1 MADQIFSVTL
11 SGTPPTVLALDND
24 VLECFFQDGSTRVHV
39 IHLKGIDL
47 TDNKGKYL
55 LTINFM
61 RRDVFIWVAENELAA
76 VQALVGRVKQA
87 MAASQS

>member
-1 MADQIFSVTL
+1 MADPIFSVTL

-47 TDNKGKYL
+47 TDNNGKYS
-55 LTINFM
+55 LTIHFL
-61 RRDVFIWVAENELAA
+61 RRDVSLWVAENELAA
-76 VQALVGRVKQA
+76 VKELIKQVKQA
-87 MAASQS
+87 MVTAQT

>member
-1 MADQIFSVTL
+1 MADPIISVTL

-47 TDNKGKYL
+47 TDNNGKYL
-55 LTINFM
+55 LAIHFL
-61 RRDVFIWVAENELAA
+61 RRDVFVWVAENELAA
-76 VQALVGRVKQA
+76 VKDLIERVKQA

>member
-1 MADQIFSVTL
+1 MADPIFSVTL

-47 TDNKGKYL
+47 TDNNGKYS
-55 LTINFM
+55 LTIHFL
-61 RRDVFIWVAENELAA
+61 RRDVSLWVAENELAA
-76 VQALVGRVKQA
+76 VKELIKQVKQA
-87 MAASQS
+87 MATAQT